1 MKIPSNEKDK
11 GDFVQYVIGCCMAST
26 DDRRSLY
33 ERRRRY
39 FLYGQNTDIK
49 VKFNRLKA
57 HMKLVSSFLF
67 SSDGLVYNVAPAR
80 NADESV
86 IKQMLALQDDWN
98 EDVHDSG
105 LGDVF
110 SEAVTWGL
118 NFDTMIVKMGWNDIK
133 NHVFARLI
141 EPSSF
146 GFWREDDP
154 DFDSQQAMNH
164 RYSLD
169 YDEACARLVKAGK
182 ADMIGQLQ
190 MTDQPVETGLGDTM
204 TSIII
209 SAVQGTGINE
219 TLSGRANVDYEASPL
234 FRAKITAPQ
243 VTFDETWIW
252 DTEHSDYR
260 IFHSLAD
267 GKILLT
273 DSLETIEAIKKA
285 GKDKGG
291 RAADKYS
298 SKTNWFLEK
307 HTPFIPVTPFP
318 LYNFVW
324 GDAHMEDIINLQDW
338 SEERLTWI
346 EEILQAQVDPLRVSH
361 GMTGLIDEKTDLD
374 YGAYYA
380 DDNPGSKME
389 ELRPPMPEDVFREF
403 NEIGGLM
410 MEASGLTETVSGKS
424 SGGARGGQQQKQMQ
438 ITGGGSIRKT
448 AIGLESPL
456 VRMGDIGLRL
466 KMKNDDS
473 PIKLDDGSEFVAAQ
487 VPEDFL
493 MRVDGHSHS
502 PLFTLENREL
512 AAMLFKAQAIDRE
525 WLIRFTNPTQKNNL
539 LHALKAREKSEAAAQ
554 QQHAAA
560 EAQKHAHK
568 GKK

>member
-1 MKIPSNEKDK
+1 MKIPSNQREKEQL
-11 GDFVQYVIGCCMAST
+11 VQYVISCCMASN

-39 FLYGQNTDIK
+39 FLYGQNADLK
-49 VKFNRLKA
+49 VKFNRLKS

-67 SSDGLVYNVAPAR
+67 SPDGLVYNVAPPR
-80 NADESV
+80 NADDAT
-86 IKQMLALQDDWN
+86 IQQMLALQDDWN

-118 NFDTMIVKMGWNDIK
+118 NFDTMIIKMGWNDTK
-133 NHVFARLI
+133 NHGFARLI

-169 YDEACARLVKAGK
+169 YDEACQRLVRAGQ
-182 ADMIGQLQ
+182 ADKIPQLS
-190 MTDQPVETGLGDTM
+190 MTDQPEETGLGDTM

-209 SAVQGTGINE
+209 SAINGTGINE
-219 TLSGRANVDYEASPL
+219 TLTGRANTEYEASPI
-234 FRAKITAPQ
+234 FRARITAPQ

-252 DTEHSDYR
+252 DSEGNDFR

-273 DSLETIEAIKKA
+273 DSAETIDIINKVA
-285 GKDKGG
+285 KDKGG
-291 RAADKYS
+291 KVKYNS
-298 SKTNWFLEK
+298 STNWFLEK
-307 HTPFIPVTPFP
+307 QNPFVPVTPFP
-318 LYNFVW
+318 LYNYAW
-324 GDAHMEDIINLQDW
+324 GDAHMEDIIPLQDW

-346 EEILQAQVDPLRVSH
+346 EEILQAQVDPLRTTH
-361 GMTGLIDEKTDLD
+361 GMSGLIDEKTDLD
-374 YGAYYA
+374 YGAYFS
-380 DDNPGSKME
+380 DDNPGSKLE
-389 ELRPPMPEDVFREF
+389 EHRPPMPEDVFREF

-410 MEASGLTETVSGKS
+410 MEVSGLTEVVSGKS

-438 ITGGGSIRKT
+438 ITGGGQIRKT
-448 AIGLESPL
+448 AIGLEGAL

-473 PIKLDDGSEFVAAQ
+473 PMKLPDGTEFIAAQ
-487 VPEDFL
+487 VPEDFSL
-493 MRVDGHSHS
+493 RVDGHSHS

-512 AAMLFKAQAIDRE
+512 AAMLFKSQAIDRE
-525 WLIRFTNPTQKNNL
+525 WLIRMTNPTQKQNM
-539 LHALKAREKSEAAAQ
+539 LHSLKAREK
-554 QQHAAA
+554 A
-560 EAQKHAHK
+560 EAQAKQQQERTEALKHAHK